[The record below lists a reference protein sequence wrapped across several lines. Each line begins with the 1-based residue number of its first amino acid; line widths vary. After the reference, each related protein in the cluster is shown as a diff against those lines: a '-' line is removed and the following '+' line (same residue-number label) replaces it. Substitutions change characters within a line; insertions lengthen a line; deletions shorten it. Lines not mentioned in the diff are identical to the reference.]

1 MNIRTLKL
9 SNFIP
14 DRLTIEEEFYY
25 GDVYGIADLYGWQI
39 IFFRENNLAETTA
52 ILMID
57 VFEDKQLL
65 KFARAIIQKIGIK
78 IDFGSK
84 ENIMVDLYGH
94 PDFTDKTYEE
104 VCKYIYVI
112 DENLLVSFSI
122 DDSLGFSGVEI
133 IQNKNIIK
141 EKIDF
146 YSSTL

>member
-1 MNIRTLKL
+1 
-9 SNFIP
+9 
-14 DRLTIEEEFYY
+14 
-25 GDVYGIADLYGWQI
+25 
-39 IFFRENNLAETTA
+39 
-52 ILMID
+52 MID

-65 KFARAIIQKIGIK
+65 KFARTIIQKNGIK

-84 ENIMVDLYGH
+84 ENIMVDLYGY

-112 DENLLVSFSI
+112 DDNLLVSFSI

>member
-14 DRLTIEEEFYY
+14 DRLTIEKEFYY

>member
-14 DRLTIEEEFYY
+14 DRLTIEKEFYY

-104 VCKYIYVI
+104 ACKYIYVI

>member
-14 DRLTIEEEFYY
+14 DRLTIEKEFYY

-104 VCKYIYVI
+104 VCKY
-112 DENLLVSFSI
+112 L
-122 DDSLGFSGVEI
+122 SLI
-133 IQNKNIIK
+133 HI
-141 EKIDF
+141 
-146 YSSTL
+146 

>member
-1 MNIRTLKL
+1 MNIRALKL

-14 DRLTIEEEFYY
+14 DRLTIEKEFYY

-65 KFARAIIQKIGIK
+65 KFARTIIQKIGIK

-84 ENIMVDLYGH
+84 ENIMVDLYGY

-104 VCKYIYVI
+104 VCKYIYII
-112 DENLLVSFSI
+112 DDNLLVSFSI

>member
-1 MNIRTLKL
+1 MQE
-9 SNFIP
+9 
-14 DRLTIEEEFYY
+14 RLF
-25 GDVYGIADLYGWQI
+25 
-39 IFFRENNLAETTA
+39 
-52 ILMID
+52 
-57 VFEDKQLL
+57 K
-65 KFARAIIQKIGIK
+65 KIGIK

-84 ENIMVDLYGH
+84 ENMVDLYGH

-122 DDSLGFSGVEI
+122 DDSLGFSGAEI

>member
-14 DRLTIEEEFYY
+14 DRLTIEKEFYY

-65 KFARAIIQKIGIK
+65 KFARAIIQKIGIN

>member
-14 DRLTIEEEFYY
+14 DRLTIEKEFYY

-39 IFFRENNLAETTA
+39 IFFRENNLTETTA

-104 VCKYIYVI
+104 ACKYIYVI

>member
-14 DRLTIEEEFYY
+14 DRLTIEKEFYY

-104 VCKYIYVI
+104 ACKYIYVI

-122 DDSLGFSGVEI
+122 DDSLGISGVEI
-133 IQNKNIIK
+133 IQKKNIIK